1 MAAEGIIQRSFHG
14 EATARTR
21 TRWMRS
27 ERSSCSSH
35 GEDATAHRSWPTEDP
50 LCFNVAAI
58 KAPHVLLPHYHLKAG
73 WDPLLLHLGL
83 LRGEEPAMGARATS
97 LSPVI
102 GFLLALVAVAAA
114 MLDPADFIALQSVR
128 KALRDTPGSR
138 FFASWDFTA
147 DPCRFSGVLCEE
159 DRVVALSLGD
169 PRAGSPGLAGRLDP
183 AVGRLSALAEF
194 SLVPGRVMG
203 QIPSTIA
210 QLTNL
215 RFLGLSRNFLAGAIP
230 PELSAL
236 RQLRTLDLSF
246 NHLSGPIPPGLG
258 DLPSL
263 SNLILGH
270 NLLSGPVPQ
279 FHSPSLTRLDL
290 KHNNLSG
297 GVPALPPSL
306 RYLSV
311 SSNRLTGPV
320 EQVLPP
326 LAGLNYLDL
335 GMNQLT
341 GAIPP
346 AIFSFPLTH
355 LQLQRNMFSGPVLP
369 PAPVAIPNVD
379 LSYNRLSGEVSPM
392 FSTVR
397 KLFLN
402 NNLFTGKV
410 PASLVERLMD
420 SRIRVLYLQ
429 HNYLTGIETNLT
441 SEIPTSSSL
450 CLQYNCMVPPIGTAC
465 PFGGGAE
472 KTRPT
477 SRCVSRRG

>member
-1 MAAEGIIQRSFHG
+1 MG
-14 EATARTR
+14 TA
-21 TRWMRS
+21 
-27 ERSSCSSH
+27 
-35 GEDATAHRSWPTEDP
+35 
-50 LCFNVAAI
+50 
-58 KAPHVLLPHYHLKAG
+58 
-73 WDPLLLHLGL
+73 
-83 LRGEEPAMGARATS
+83 ATS

-102 GFLLALVAVAAA
+102 GFLVVLFAAA
-114 MLDPADFIALQSVR
+114 EAILDPADFVALQSVR

-159 DRVVALSLGD
+159 DRVVVLSLGD
-169 PRAGSPGLAGRLDP
+169 PRAGWPGLAGRLDP
-183 AVGRLSALAEF
+183 AVGRLSALAEL

-203 QIPSTIA
+203 QLPATIA

-230 PELSAL
+230 PELSL
-236 RQLRTLDLSF
+236 QPSF
-246 NHLSGPIPPGLG
+246 RSHPRGLG

-311 SSNRLTGPV
+311 SSNRLAGSV
-320 EQVLPP
+320 EQALPA
-326 LAGLNYLDL
+326 LAALNYLDL
-335 GMNQLT
+335 GMNQLS

-346 AIFSFPLTH
+346 AVFSFPLTH
-355 LQLQRNMFSGPVLP
+355 LQLQRNMFSGPVRH
-369 PAPVAIPNVD
+369 

-392 FSTVR
+392 LSTVR

-410 PASLVERLMD
+410 PASLMERLMD

-429 HNYLTGIETNLT
+429 HNYLTGIEANLT

-450 CLQYNCMVPPIGTAC
+450 CLQYNCMVPPTGTAC
-465 PFGGGAE
+465 PFGGGGRRPGPPATASAAGDDSILE
-472 KTRPT
+472 IPRRSKTHVT
-477 SRCVSRRG
+477 ACDM